1 MRNIIIMAISVVGL
15 CAFSTPTM
23 AGVPGVGPSGPVG
36 PTYTPPPARNPHIDI
51 QPSGPSPAERASIE
65 ANEKG
70 VEYFKNKDYDNAI
83 KYFKKSLRFEDKRT
97 TRKNLQNA
105 YNGKGDK
112 YYLKGDYDNAIKYYR
127 EALHANQ
134 AGWHDLEPLRNAEQK
149 KKEQMEA
156 ESRRLEKQRREAEER
171 KREEEERLARQK
183 REEEERLEKQKLR
196 EAKQKVNNMLD
207 GLAKKFGVSPPAGA
221 AKSSSLSL
229 MGPPKRLFERGT
241 KGSAPVDL
249 RLMPPGK
256 PLVVNPKDVKGE
268 LSPLKPGDLPGIEDL
283 PQDDQHTDELVKK
296 EALKHKNAGD
306 YLIQRGEYEAAE
318 NELEEAL
325 NLSPYDEDTRQ
336 SLLDLYRKQV
346 PDLLKED
353 RLDEAYAQLS
363 KALALN
369 PNNAALRK
377 NLEEFGAALGYP
389 PPPKGGPP
397 QTPSTGKQAK
407 AGSKGETGS
416 QGAIKLTPFKGVV
429 PKPRP
434 GDAATTPTGSGG
446 DIKSGAVGDLL
457 GAVAEAIAAAEQ
469 GWDPAKDRT
478 TYGFDRPPENT
489 QGLPKDIPDV
499 TGGPVKYI
507 IPEGLKKL
515 VPKEKYETIDRL
527 VKDFNAENKKIES
540 YEKELEE
547 LKKAEKYPS
556 EKSDKTTAEKKKEI
570 DNIKK
575 EIVVAKVKRDFADKK
590 LRKIVPFGIKIP
602 KMEKDGEIQGQETPE
617 GQNLESIEAQAVANT
632 DNTIPP
638 TAE

>member
-36 PTYTPPPARNPHIDI
+36 PTYTPPPVRNPHIDT

-83 KYFKKSLRFEDKRT
+83 KYFKESLRFEDQRA

-112 YYLKGDYDNAIKYYR
+112 YYMKGDYDNAIKYYR
-127 EALHANQ
+127 EAMHANQ

-156 ESRRLEKQRREAEER
+156 ESRRLEEQRREEQR
-171 KREEEERLARQK
+171 KQ
-183 REEEERLEKQKLR
+183 
-196 EAKQKVNNMLD
+196 AKTKVNNILD
-207 GLAKKFGVSPPAGA
+207 NLKTALGGSTSSGTLGDLTKGPGASTSADDLIAGFSASTISGGAVKGPA
-221 AKSSSLSL
+221 L
-229 MGPPKRLFERGT
+229 RQFERGT
-241 KGSAPVDL
+241 KDSAPVDL
-249 RLMPPGK
+249 RGGLGTSTSADG
-256 PLVVNPKDVKGE
+256 LIANFDASTVSGGAAVQG
-268 LSPLKPGDLPGIEDL
+268 L
-283 PQDDQHTDELVKK
+283 PQANQQTDELVKK
-296 EALKHKNAGD
+296 EALKHKSAGD

-318 NELEEAL
+318 KELEEAL

-353 RLDEAYAQLS
+353 RLDEAYVQLR

-369 PNNAALRK
+369 PSNAALRK
-377 NLEEFGAALGYP
+377 NLEEFGAVLGYP
-389 PPPKGGPP
+389 PLTKGVPP
-397 QTPSTGKQAK
+397 QTPPTGKQAK
-407 AGSKGETGS
+407 AGSKGGTGS
-416 QGAIKLTPFKGVV
+416 QGAGKLTPFQGVV

-446 DIKSGAVGDLL
+446 DIKSGAMGDLL

-515 VPKEKYETIDRL
+515 VPKEKYETID
-527 VKDFNAENKKIES
+527 
-540 YEKELEE
+540 
-547 LKKAEKYPS
+547 
-556 EKSDKTTAEKKKEI
+556 
-570 DNIKK
+570 
-575 EIVVAKVKRDFADKK
+575 
-590 LRKIVPFGIKIP
+590 
-602 KMEKDGEIQGQETPE
+602 
-617 GQNLESIEAQAVANT
+617 
-632 DNTIPP
+632 
-638 TAE
+638 